1 MPNLALRGARL
12 FYTEAG
18 PKEGQPVL
26 LGHGYLMTHKMWDY
40 LVEDLVAAGFR
51 AIRFDWRGQGESEI
65 TDKGYDP
72 WDLARDVLA
81 IADELG
87 LDRFHY
93 VGHAMGGYVGMRL
106 GILEPDRL
114 GTLTLIG
121 TTAQAEDNAGQY
133 KLLMGALKLFGYG
146 PLVGRLLPTFFS
158 KEFASKAE
166 FSAQRDRMSEVIKSN
181 PKAGALA
188 AGKGIFER
196 DDLRGQLHEIGPPC
210 LFITG
215 SRDKPHP
222 PEHVYE
228 AAERIVRAETEILQ
242 GIGHT
247 PPVEAPDVTNPLIVR
262 HLQRWPLSRPR
273 RLGPLD

>member
-12 FYTEAG
+12 FYTEDG
-18 PKEGQPVL
+18 PADGPPVL

-40 LVEDLVAAGFR
+40 LAEDLVAAGFR
-51 AIRFDWRGQGESEI
+51 AIRFDWRGQGESEV
-65 TDKGYDP
+65 TDRGYDP
-72 WDLARDVLA
+72 WDLAKDVIG

-93 VGHAMGGYVGMRL
+93 VGHAMGGYAGMRL
-106 GILEPDRL
+106 GILESERV

-121 TTAQAEDNAGQY
+121 TTAQAEENSGQY
-133 KLLMGALKLFGYG
+133 SLLMGALKVFGYG

-158 KEFASKAE
+158 KEFASDAT
-166 FSAQRDRMSEVIKSN
+166 FAQQRERMAQIIKSN

-188 AGKGIFER
+188 AGKGIFGR

-222 PEHVYE
+222 PEMVYE
-228 AAERIVRAETEILQ
+228 AAERIVRAETHILQ
-242 GIGHT
+242 AVGHT
-247 PPVEAPDVTNPLIVR
+247 PPIEAPDVTNPLILR
-262 HLQRWPLSRPR
+262 FLQRWPLNRAR
-273 RLGPLD
+273 RLGPLS

>member
-12 FYTEAG
+12 FYTEDG
-18 PKEGQPVL
+18 PADGPPVL

-51 AIRFDWRGQGESEI
+51 AIRFDWRGQGESEV
-65 TDKGYDP
+65 TDRGYDP
-72 WDLARDVLA
+72 WDLAKDVIG

-93 VGHAMGGYVGMRL
+93 VGHAMGGYAGMRL
-106 GILEPDRL
+106 GILESERV

-121 TTAQAEDNAGQY
+121 TTAQAEENSGQY
-133 KLLMGALKLFGYG
+133 SLLMGALKVFGYG

-158 KEFASKAE
+158 KEFASDAT
-166 FSAQRDRMSEVIKSN
+166 FAQQRERMAQIIKSN

-188 AGKGIFER
+188 AGKGIFGR

-222 PEHVYE
+222 PEMVYE
-228 AAERIVRAETEILQ
+228 AAERIVRAQTEILQ
-242 GIGHT
+242 GVGHT
-247 PPVEAPDVTNPLIVR
+247 PPIEAPDVTNGLIIR
-262 HLQRWPLSRPR
+262 FLQRWPLNRAR
-273 RLGPLD
+273 RLGPLN